1 MDLKKEELHQKQDIE
16 AGFQIDAFRLAQFSN
31 SCDSIGECHSG
42 RLYQLKTVSI
52 ENLSEKDFQLMI
64 AR

>member
-31 SCDSIGECHSG
+31 TCD
-42 RLYQLKTVSI
+42 
-52 ENLSEKDFQLMI
+52 KDFQLMLN
-64 AR
+64 R